1 MDIGHSIDVNMNES
15 EKCDDFRDDSNG
27 EYCDNLKIRFQDS
40 IKKMQD
46 HSSDK
51 ETENSDDQKEEVL
64 LLSEKTKF
72 TVADRNRNLL
82 EWEGDIGNSK
92 RKPIDNNGELAET
105 LRGFGI
111 DGIEYEDG
119 NVDFSPVS
127 LYEIEFSTQGEL
139 YKKIG
144 EGIKIGSLMT
154 EDGVKPREELNKLV
168 RNEWQNIAKEEII
181 SKITNDPEFAID
193 FQDKTGIDTTKLTSV
208 DGLNTELSRTGLT
221 LHETPDCKK
230 IQFVP
235 TAIHNAFTHTG
246 GTAEMLERLING
258 DYHLKNQ

>member
-1 MDIGHSIDVNMNES
+1 MSETKRENAKDVAEVDQENKILNIWRSIADCAEATGLD
-15 EKCDDFRDDSNG
+15 EKKIAACCRG
-27 EYCDNLKIRFQDS
+27 EI
-40 IKKMQD
+40 
-46 HSSDK
+46 HT
-51 ETENSDDQKEEVL
+51 TE
-64 LLSEKTKF
+64 
-72 TVADRNRNLL
+72 
-82 EWEGDIGNSK
+82 K
-92 RKPIDNNGELAET
+92 RIFYWIDNNGELAET

>member
-1 MDIGHSIDVNMNES
+1 MSIGHSIDVNINKS
-15 EKCDDFRDDSNG
+15 EKCDSFRSDLNG

-46 HSSDK
+46 HSINR
-51 ETENSDDQKEEVL
+51 ETETHDTQKEEVL
-64 LLSEKTKF
+64 LFSEKTKF
-72 TVADRNRNLL
+72 AVADRNRNLL

-92 RKPIDNNGELAET
+92 RKPIDNNGELSET
-105 LRGFGI
+105 LRSFGI
-111 DGIEYEDG
+111 DGIEYKNG

-127 LYEIEFSTQGEL
+127 LYEIEFLAQGEL

-144 EGIKIGSLMT
+144 EEIKIGSLMA
-154 EDGVKPREELNKLV
+154 EDGVKPREDFNKLV
-168 RNEWQNIAKEEII
+168 RTEWQNIAKKEII
-181 SKITNDPEFAID
+181 SKIANDPEFAID

-208 DGLNTELSRTGLT
+208 KGFDAELSRTGLT
-221 LHETPDCKK
+221 LHETPDCKN

-235 TAIHNAFTHTG
+235 IAIHSAFTHTG

-258 DYHLKNQ
+258 DYNLQNR